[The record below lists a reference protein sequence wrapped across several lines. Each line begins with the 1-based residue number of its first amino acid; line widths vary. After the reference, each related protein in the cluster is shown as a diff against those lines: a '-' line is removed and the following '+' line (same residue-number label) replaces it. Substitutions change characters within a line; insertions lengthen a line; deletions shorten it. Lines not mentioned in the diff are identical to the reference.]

1 MTTIPVEACAA
12 ISSNYIE
19 LNVAQLACALD
30 QDCLSVVDEG
40 CDQSGPFQ
48 LCKTQQLLGE
58 ENISRCI
65 QSGKSKIGMGIFIY
79 LRYSNYSFLFKQ
91 NLKLL
96 ITAHISHST

>member
-12 ISSNYIE
+12 TSSNYIE

-30 QDCLSVVDEG
+30 QDCLSVVDEN

-58 ENISRCI
+58 EKSSKCI
-65 QSGKSKIGMGIFIY
+65 QSVTSKIGMKTFIY
-79 LRYSNYSFLFKQ
+79 LRYSNFSFLV
-91 NLKLL
+91 
-96 ITAHISHST
+96 I